1 MASHRRAPLFVAA
14 IGYRQSLHE
23 KAMRGRMVLPRLSRN
38 EIDRSMNFARSALE
52 VRRVLASLSLLPLR
66 FLQLLPDLVFLVAN
80 VLQVTLEQW

>member
-23 KAMRGRMVLPRLSRN
+23 KAMRGRIVIPRLSEN
-38 EIDRSMNFARSALE
+38 EIERSMNFARTAFGARHALA
-52 VRRVLASLSLLPLR
+52 LLSLLPLR

-80 VLQVTLEQW
+80 VL